1 MIVERE
7 DRPWGRF
14 EVLYQEEGL
23 KVKRIVVNPG
33 QRLSLQS
40 HEHRGEDWLILEGV
54 ARVELDNKLMHLH
67 PHQVVHI
74 PPGARHRVACE
85 SSGELVF
92 VEVQRGDYLGE
103 DDIVRYEDDY
113 KRV

>member
-1 MIVERE
+1 MIRDAE

-14 EVLYQEEGL
+14 EVLYEEAAM
-23 KVKRIVVNPG
+23 KVKRIIVRSG

-40 HEHRGEDWLILEGV
+40 HENRGEDWLVLEGI
-54 ARVELDNKLMHLH
+54 ARVELDNKVLHLH

-74 PPGARHRVACE
+74 PPKARHRVACE
-85 SSGELVF
+85 SEEDLVF
-92 VEVQRGDYLGE
+92 VEVQRGEYLGE

-113 KRV
+113 NRV